1 MLTPKQHYIN
11 YINKVVAVLW
21 QKVELLFVK
30 NKKKQKE
37 IVINTKA
44 NQLDDNLQIIRFGFF
59 PQDSRFADLVEKVVV
74 LFGEVT
80 NAVF

>member
-21 QKVELLFVK
+21 QKVELIFVK
-30 NKKKQKE
+30 NKKKQN
-37 IVINTKA
+37 VINRKA
-44 NQLDDNLQIIRFGFF
+44 NQLDDNLQVIRFGFF
-59 PQDSRFADLVEKVVV
+59 PQDSRFADLVEQVVV
-74 LFGEVT
+74 FFGEVT